1 MTLEEFDD
9 AYEHTNETPIKRA
22 RLSEDEH
29 GYDQGGSAQLTIA
42 PLQPGEHLKTTNER
56 YL

>member
-29 GYDQGGSAQLTIA
+29 GYDQGRKCSADDRSSPTWRALEND
-42 PLQPGEHLKTTNER
+42 L
-56 YL
+56 